1 MTIKDNLSNLNI
13 DLSNPPKAV
22 GSYLAYKKINKII
35 YISGQLPIDSDGSI
49 IKGKVGLDIDI
60 KIAQKAAYLCG
71 LNILRQL
78 NDATESDLNKIK
90 NCIKITGY
98 VNSIDNFAEQPKIIN
113 SVSELLV
120 KILGDIG
127 KHTRAA
133 VSVNSLP
140 LGACV
145 EVDAI
150 FEIN

>member
-1 MTIKDNLSNLNI
+1 MSIKDKLNNLKI

-35 YISGQLPIDSDGSI
+35 YISGQLPIDKDGSI
-49 IKGKVGLDIDI
+49 IKGKVGLDVDI
-60 KIAQKAAYLCG
+60 EIAKKAAYLCG

-78 NDATESDLNKIK
+78 NEASGNNLDLIK
-90 NCIKITGY
+90 NCLKITGY
-98 VNSIDNFAEQPKIIN
+98 VNSIDAFIDQPKIIN
-113 SVSELLV
+113 PVSELLV
-120 KILGDIG
+120 NILGEIG
-127 KHTRAA
+127 KHTRVA